1 MNTVGRSTY
10 NMNYGTNNPSAFS
23 EPCPGS
29 PDGKH
34 QIRYEQIGRCLEKGT
49 CKFCGSVH
57 RVDSSD

>member
-1 MNTVGRSTY
+1 MPAKD
-10 NMNYGTNNPSAFS
+10 YGTNNPAAFKD
-23 EPCPGS
+23 PCPGS

-34 QIRYEQIGRCLEKGT
+34 QVSSESIGRCLTKYT